1 MYKEVNMHKKIMF
14 ICHGNIC
21 RSPMAE
27 MILKHLVRQR
37 GLTGYVID
45 SAAVSREEIGNSVY
59 PPARRELAAHGV
71 RCEEHRARQITAA
84 DYDNWDYLIGM
95 DMSNITR
102 MLRIFGHDDG
112 RKVCRLMDFT
122 GRPADV
128 ADPWYSDRFDIAYAD
143 ILRGCEALLDH
154 LESK

>member
-1 MYKEVNMHKKIMF
+1 MKKILF
-14 ICHGNIC
+14 VCHGNIC

-45 SAAVSREEIGNSVY
+45 SAAVSREEIGNPVY

-71 RCEEHRARQITAA
+71 RCEEHRARQVTAA
-84 DYDNWDYLIGM
+84 DYDLWDHLIGM

-102 MLRIFGHDDG
+102 MLRIFGHDEE
-112 RKVCRLMDFT
+112 RKVHRLMDFT
-122 GRPADV
+122 GCPADV
-128 ADPWYSDRFDIAYAD
+128 ADPWYSDRFDLAYAD
-143 ILRGCEALLDH
+143 ILRGCEALLAY
-154 LESK
+154 LEADS

>member
-1 MYKEVNMHKKIMF
+1 MKKTRILF

-27 MILKHLVRQR
+27 MILKHLVRER

-71 RCEEHRARQITAA
+71 RCDDHRAWQITAA
-84 DYDNWDYLIGM
+84 DYSAWDYLIGM

-102 MLRIFGHDDG
+102 MLRIFGHDDE
-112 RKVCRLMDFT
+112 RKVHRLMDFT

-128 ADPWYSDRFDIAYAD
+128 ADPWYSDRFDIAYRD
-143 ILRGCEALLDH
+143 ILAGCEALLRH
-154 LESK
+154 IEGE

>member
-1 MYKEVNMHKKIMF
+1 MKKVLF
-14 ICHGNIC
+14 TCHGNIC

-128 ADPWYSDRFDIAYAD
+128 ADPWYSDRFDVAYAD

>member
-1 MYKEVNMHKKIMF
+1 MQKKKVLF

-45 SAAVSREEIGNSVY
+45 SAAVSREEIGNPVY

-71 RCEEHRARQITAA
+71 RCEDHRAKQITAD
-84 DYDNWDYLIGM
+84 DYAAWDYLIGM
-95 DMSNITR
+95 DMSNIAR
-102 MLRIFGHDDG
+102 MLRIFGHDDK
-112 RKVCRLMDFT
+112 RKVHRLMDFT
-122 GRPADV
+122 GSPADV
-128 ADPWYSDRFDIAYAD
+128 SDPWYSDRFDIAYRD
-143 ILRGCEALLDH
+143 IFAGCEALLH
-154 LESK
+154 HIEGE

>member
-1 MYKEVNMHKKIMF
+1 MKRVLF

-27 MILKHLVRQR
+27 MILKHLVRER
-37 GLTGYVID
+37 GLKGYVID
-45 SAAVSREEIGNSVY
+45 SAAVSREEIGNGVY

-71 RCEEHRARQITAA
+71 RCDEHRARQIIAA
-84 DYDNWDYLIGM
+84 DYDAWDYLIGM

-102 MLRIFGHDDG
+102 MLRIFGGDPEG
-112 RKVCRLMDFT
+112 KVHRLLDFT
-122 GRPADV
+122 GHPVDV
-128 ADPWYSDRFDIAYAD
+128 ADPWYSDRFDIAYRD

-154 LESK
+154 LESN

>member
-1 MYKEVNMHKKIMF
+1 MNITNKRILFV
-14 ICHGNIC
+14 CHGNIC

-27 MILKHLVRQR
+27 MILKHLVRER

-71 RCEEHRARQITAA
+71 RCDDHRARQITAA
-84 DYDNWDYLIGM
+84 DYAAWDYLIGM

-102 MLRIFGHDDG
+102 MLRIFGHDDEH
-112 RKVCRLMDFT
+112 KVHRLMDFT
-122 GRPADV
+122 GRPLDV
-128 ADPWYSDRFDIAYAD
+128 ADPWYSDRFDIAYRD
-143 ILRGCEALLDH
+143 ILAGCEALLRH
-154 LESK
+154 IEGE